1 MINNWRCLKLN
12 LTTCR
17 VCIGNGMT
25 CSDILAVIP
34 RVIFQNCRKYNKPRS
49 GEWYLLDNFEIRA
62 GIIAKYHVQVVL
74 LFVYDRSREIV
85 GNAQETFISLR
96 LKKHTLAFA
105 FVVIFLRQWKK
116 KKRQFFVKI
125 SSSHWRQTR
134 ELVQRDFFFFFQ
146 IIAFANL
153 GKKFWLHF
161 CLLHFQRAFVFPP
174 RKFQGIL
181 PSFHENNSKTVILFS
196 VVTATVLYIHFLL
209 FYHDYAEIVIIN

>member
-1 MINNWRCLKLN
+1 MGLLFHPLFFRWLMTSPFSNSPMWVFFCYLLYVNSFSFSFNMINNWRCLKLN

-116 KKRQFFVKI
+116 KKETVFRENQFKPLKANTWI
-125 SSSHWRQTR
+125 SSKR
-134 ELVQRDFFFFFQ
+134 FFFFFS
-146 IIAFANL
+146 N
-153 GKKFWLHF
+153 HRF
-161 CLLHFQRAFVFPP
+161 CEFR
-174 RKFQGIL
+174 
-181 PSFHENNSKTVILFS
+181 
-196 VVTATVLYIHFLL
+196 
-209 FYHDYAEIVIIN
+209 